1 MSAIEIVKYGDP
13 RLRKICKTV
22 KDLSLLPD
30 IISNMYDSMY
40 EAEGIGLAANQIG
53 IDLNLFIID
62 ITHVDEVTESAEF
75 INSKIVDSR
84 GESTFSEGCL
94 SLPGVEFE
102 IKRPEFITL
111 QYQKIDGSK
120 NEQEFGGLYA
130 RAIQHEMDHLN
141 GKLIVDRVTSIA
153 KLRYKTQLKEIKEN
167 ADYHYSDLLERKGAT
182 LL

>member
-1 MSAIEIVKYGDP
+1 MPAKEIVNYGDP
-13 RLRKICKTV
+13 RLRKVCKAV
-22 KDLSLLPD
+22 KEFSILQE
-30 IISNMYDSMY
+30 IIDNMYDSMY

-62 ITHVDEVTESAEF
+62 ITHTDEVTESAEF
-75 INSKIVDSR
+75 INGEIINSR

-94 SLPGVEFE
+94 SIPGVEFE

-120 NEQEFGGLYA
+120 HQQEFEGLYA

-141 GKLIVDRVTSIA
+141 GKLIIDHVSSIA
-153 KLRYKTQLKEIKEN
+153 KLRYKTQLKDIKEN
-167 ADYHYSDLLERKGAT
+167 ADYHFSDLKRNSGTA

>member
-1 MSAIEIVKYGDP
+1 MEIVKYGDP
-13 RLRKICKTV
+13 RLRKVCKTV
-22 KDLSLLPD
+22 KDLSILPD

-62 ITHVDEVTESAEF
+62 ITNTDEVIESAEF
-75 INSKIVDSR
+75 VNSKIVDSH

-94 SLPGVEFE
+94 SIPGVEFE

-120 NEQEFGGLYA
+120 HEQEFSGLYA

-141 GKLIVDRVTSIA
+141 GKLIIDRVTSIA

-167 ADYHYSDLLERKGAT
+167 ADYHYSDLLEHNGAT

>member
-1 MSAIEIVKYGDP
+1 MPAKKIVNYGDP
-13 RLRKICKTV
+13 RLRKVCKTV
-22 KDLSLLPD
+22 KEFSMLPE
-30 IISNMYDSMY
+30 IIANMYDSMY

-62 ITHVDEVTESAEF
+62 ITHTDEVSESAEF
-75 INSKIVDSR
+75 INGKIINSH
-84 GESTFSEGCL
+84 GESIFSEGCL
-94 SLPGVEFE
+94 SIPGVEFE

-120 NEQEFGGLYA
+120 HQQEFEGLYA

-141 GKLIVDRVTSIA
+141 GKLIVDHVSSIA
-153 KLRYKTQLKEIKEN
+153 KLRYKSQLKEIKEN
-167 ADYHYSDLLERKGAT
+167 ADFQFSDLKRNSGTT

>member
-1 MSAIEIVKYGDP
+1 MPVKKIVNYGDP
-13 RLRKICKTV
+13 RLRKVCKTV
-22 KDLSLLPD
+22 QEFSILPE
-30 IISNMYDSMY
+30 IIANMYDSMY

-62 ITHVDEVTESAEF
+62 ITHTDGITESAEF
-75 INSKIVDSR
+75 LNGKIINSH

-94 SLPGVEFE
+94 SIPGVEFE

-120 NEQEFGGLYA
+120 HQQEFDGLYA
-130 RAIQHEMDHLN
+130 RAIQHEIDHLN
-141 GKLIVDRVTSIA
+141 GKLILDHVSSIA

-167 ADYHYSDLLERKGAT
+167 VDYHFSDLRRNSGTT